1 MPSSSTSFPDLVSC
15 LPPLSPSLPRWLR
28 AFLVAPRIASSARLW
43 VPLLA
48 VAIVLLSAC
57 SQGPKDINL
66 GQTAPTFTAV
76 DLAGRKIQL
85 PAGAA
90 GRPIVLHFWADWCN
104 YCEPELRDM
113 EPIYQDLRTRG
124 LEIYAI
130 NAGQDRETTAA
141 LVRKVGATY
150 PTLLDENSAIVD
162 AYGVVGLPTTFFID
176 GKGVVRGKLTGG
188 ADAAVFRRQ
197 AEALLG
203 SP

>member
-1 MPSSSTSFPDLVSC
+1 MPSSRAQSSASDRCLVALDLG
-15 LPPLSPSLPRWLR
+15 LPRLLR
-28 AFLVAPRIASSARLW
+28 VRMPVPRIASSAGLW
-43 VPLLA
+43 LPLLA
-48 VAIVLLSAC
+48 IVIALLSAC

-66 GQTAPTFTAV
+66 GQTAPTFTAI
-76 DLAGRKIQL
+76 DLAGRPIRL
-85 PAGAA
+85 PAAAA
-90 GRPIVLHFWADWCN
+90 GRPIVLHFWADWCQ

-141 LVRKVGATY
+141 LVGKINATY

-176 GKGVVRGKLTGG
+176 GKGIVRGKLAGG
-188 ADAAVFRRQ
+188 ADASVFRQQ
-197 AEALLG
+197 AEALLR